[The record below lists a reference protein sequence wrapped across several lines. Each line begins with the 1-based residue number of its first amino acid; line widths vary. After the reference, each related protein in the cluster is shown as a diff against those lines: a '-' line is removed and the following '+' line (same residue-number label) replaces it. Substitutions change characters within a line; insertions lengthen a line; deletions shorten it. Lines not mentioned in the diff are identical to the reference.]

1 MPNTQYP
8 YQGRVRGHPVINP
21 LPGNRV
27 WGEFIPIEVRSY
39 VHASSAD
46 QYQQNWLTELW
57 TNFENRY
64 VSVCTPGSGWTVPGG
79 VLATTT
85 LTIAIVHDGRIL
97 RALECTSWNTPDNT
111 PLTRAERRVVAD
123 AIIKRPAG
131 DPAKPRSV
139 AGFQPELNE
148 SLTKF
153 VAWTRGLFE
162 VNGKKLD
169 PEATIDESVLK
180 VCTGTG
186 TTLRRG
192 RSLWGESGILFS
204 GAGLRCFFVS
214 ALASLVEGTLAL
226 LLADAGGGHA
236 GQCAAIPF
244 ASLFSPV
251 SRSVTT
257 RLASSHRNAA
267 LKLSRYTTMD
277 FELTRSISRSRRGP

>member
-8 YQGRVRGHPVINP
+8 YQGRVRGHPVIKP

-27 WGEFIPIEVRSY
+27 WGEFIPTDGPLLRSRELRGPIP
-39 VHASSAD
+39 AKLAD
-46 QYQQNWLTELW
+46 RELW

-148 SLTKF
+148 SL
-153 VAWTRGLFE
+153 
-162 VNGKKLD
+162 D
-169 PEATIDESVLK
+169 
-180 VCTGTG
+180 
-186 TTLRRG
+186 
-192 RSLWGESGILFS
+192 
-204 GAGLRCFFVS
+204 
-214 ALASLVEGTLAL
+214 
-226 LLADAGGGHA
+226 
-236 GQCAAIPF
+236 
-244 ASLFSPV
+244 
-251 SRSVTT
+251 
-257 RLASSHRNAA
+257 
-267 LKLSRYTTMD
+267 
-277 FELTRSISRSRRGP
+277 